1 MEDCGLR
8 GGWAMDKVSGVKRAL
23 WQFSKIN
30 ALAFIV
36 ILASLFGAVPKA
48 NAQDACT
55 ANGACVSAG
64 PRLVDVNSTQ
74 SPVLNLLFTAL
85 LPGTNIQLTALDWN
99 NIAGADVNLN
109 ALLTRLNG
117 GVVVSDPSQV
127 LNANI
132 TLAQLQLALV
142 QVLQADGN
150 TAAANALNLL
160 TPAISGLTG
169 TIRLA
174 DLLQVSLPPG
184 SLANVNLDV
193 LDLITGGVQ
202 LYNFRN
208 VVTTP
213 TPVTL
218 TTAQLAPLGLG
229 GLANV
234 RVWAQV
240 VEPPTYNCG
249 PVGTGFHSAAIRL
262 KFDFDIAQGLTLAP
276 LVAALNGLN
285 IGGLVSL
292 AGTNITA
299 SLLHLSVYA
308 DVARAEGTIN
318 AVNLASNAVTLQARP
333 GLVNLYIGTISDAVF
348 FNRASVL
355 TPASVTPINATSL
368 AVTVGVNLLSGI
380 KVADVDI
387 PLTVSLRAAAT
398 ATPGIQ
404 SVVFNGPYPQ
414 TRTLSSGT
422 VSATTLLTSLVN
434 SLDIQITS
442 GTPVVRLV
450 NNLIVLPLPVGNIV
464 NAVVST
470 LLPVLRT
477 AVNAVVAPVLSAV
490 LGGVVDNLLA
500 LLGIRIGQ
508 AVFTVESISQA
519 CAATVQLV
527 KTLAPTTDTGVFNLS
542 VAQGATVLASVAN
555 VGNNGA
561 TTAVVTTP
569 GSIYTLAETAGTATV
584 LARYASTWECKDQAG
599 TTLTSGTGQSFTYTS
614 PALQAQ
620 PLNVVCRITNRTRQ
634 ADLSITKSDGSGT
647 YTPGGSATYTLVVAN
662 AGPDAVTGA
671 QVTDTLPAGATLTG
685 AWSCAASAGSTC
697 GAASGGAAGGT
708 SVTLGV
714 NLINGGQATI
724 TVPVSFSADPAAY

>member
-1 MEDCGLR
+1 MDSIWGVNFALR
-8 GGWAMDKVSGVKRAL
+8 RFRFANILLLFVMGFSLSSASFSVK
-23 WQFSKIN
+23 
-30 ALAFIV
+30 
-36 ILASLFGAVPKA
+36 
-48 NAQDACT
+48 AQDACT

-64 PRLVDVNSTQ
+64 PRLVQVTSAE
-74 SPVLNLLFTAL
+74 SPVLNLLFSTL
-85 LPGTNIQLTALDWN
+85 LPGTNINITALDWN
-99 NIAGADVNLN
+99 SIAGADVNLN
-109 ALLTRLNG
+109 ALLTQLNG

-132 TLAQLQLALV
+132 TLAQLQAALV
-142 QVLQADGN
+142 SVLQADGQ

-262 KFDFDIAQGLTLAP
+262 KFDFDVAQGLTLAP
-276 LVAALNGLN
+276 LVNALNGLS

-348 FNRASVL
+348 FNRNAVL
-355 TPASVTPINATSL
+355 TPASVTPISATSL
-368 AVTVGVNLLSGI
+368 AVTVGVNLLTGI
-380 KVADVDI
+380 KVADVDV
-387 PLTVSLRAAAT
+387 PVTVSVRAVAT
-398 ATPGIQ
+398 ATPGLQ
-404 SVVFNGPYPQ
+404 SVLFNGPYPQ

-422 VSATTLLTSLVN
+422 VSATSMVTSLVN
-434 SLDIQITS
+434 SLDIQLTS

-450 NNLIVLPLPVGNIV
+450 NNLIQLPLPVNSIV
-464 NAVVST
+464 NAILPALLTPVRTLVST
-470 LLPVLRT
+470 
-477 AVNAVVAPVLSAV
+477 VVAPVLGAV
-490 LGGVVDNLLA
+490 LGGVVDNLLG

-508 AVFTVESISQA
+508 AVFTVESISQS

-527 KTLAPTTDTGVFNLS
+527 KTLAPTTDPGLFNLS

-569 GSIYTLAETAGTATV
+569 GTVYTLAETAGTATV

-599 TTLTSGTGQSFTYTS
+599 TTLTSGTGQNFSFTS
-614 PALQAQ
+614 PALSAQ

-634 ADLSITKSDGSGT
+634 ADLSITKTDGSGT
-647 YTPGGSATYTLVVAN
+647 YTPGGSASYVITVSN
-662 AGPDAVTGA
+662 AGPDPVTAA
-671 QVTDTLPAGATLTG
+671 QVTDTLPAGATLS
-685 AWSCAASAGSTC
+685 APWSCAASAGSVC
-697 GAASGGAAGGT
+697 SAASGGAAGGN
-708 SVTLGV
+708 SVSLGV
-714 NLINGGQATI
+714 DLINGGQATI